1 MQLRHLLP
9 ALAFACSL
17 AAAVSAQEG
26 KFVPAPPELKKLVAT
41 LPQPQYPPALARGA
55 RPEGTVVLRMYV
67 AENGQVA
74 QTKVAKS
81 SGNADLDK
89 AALNAVKGFKFTPY
103 AVNGKNIAWFFDY
116 SAKYKA
122 PAAAGQQQQQ
132 GNAPKRE
139 RPDY

>member
-1 MQLRHLLP
+1 MQTRHLLP
-9 ALAFACSL
+9 AFALACTL
-17 AAAVSAQEG
+17 AASVLAQEG

-67 AENGQVA
+67 DETGKVA

-81 SGNADLDK
+81 SGSADLDK
-89 AALNAVKGFKFTPY
+89 AALGAVKNFKFTPY

-116 SAKYKA
+116 SANYKA
-122 PAAAGQQQQQ
+122 PAVDKQQ
-132 GNAPKRE
+132 GNAPKKE
-139 RPDY
+139 RVEY